1 MWIFLILSRKRFL
14 VTQCL
19 KLTLFQEHA
28 YHCIFNAHLSFLM
41 PTRVFS
47 TVFKYFCERW
57 NFTKLKISNQRVLI
71 VAMIMNTRQLSTS
84 KPFSQRKCHNK
95 NHSTPDLTKFP
106 YNAITCKQQRLI
118 FFYKQRVRQQ
128 FLTSHIHILLSGLRA
143 VVKIGANLPARTS
156 DPLSRCV
163 RSVYSLAAGQW
174 PRLGAHNCCSS
185 PLRARVPHNPRV
197 WDSCGIIMRSLCNDG
212 RSRLL
217 RSYVYIYNSR
227 PTDSVRSVACAY
239 RRFRL

>member
-47 TVFKYFCERW
+47 TVFKYFCEWW

-128 FLTSHIHILLSGLRA
+128 FLTSHIYIYPSQRATRSRENWRESAGAHFWPSFAVCAQCIFARCRSVTALGGSQLLLLSSPRA
-143 VVKIGANLPARTS
+143 CTA
-156 DPLSRCV
+156 
-163 RSVYSLAAGQW
+163 
-174 PRLGAHNCCSS
+174 
-185 PLRARVPHNPRV
+185 
-197 WDSCGIIMRSLCNDG
+197 
-212 RSRLL
+212 
-217 RSYVYIYNSR
+217 
-227 PTDSVRSVACAY
+227 
-239 RRFRL
+239 